1 MDAVDD
7 VLIVRNSTK
16 GEHVVQVLL
25 CSVAVLVL
33 AFGYDVLQAFF
44 SSLERILPESQ
55 DKKEIREHMQ
65 AMDTI
70 KKEMALLSPRDDF
83 AKYFKRER
91 QVKALREK
99 LNQAKMVQ
107 SKRNV
112 MINAFVTAISRVI
125 VASIG
130 LSLMYQTAHVKIYRF
145 DSPDTC
151 WPLCSI
157 ADFPRGLGVLF
168 GRVDPYKDG
177 AYISLFVYLNM
188 FVRLCRRLPKLLAR
202 IAGWISAD
210 KVKAE

>member
-125 VASIG
+125 
-130 LSLMYQTAHVKIYRF
+130 IYRF